1 MIKNLNNTI
10 SYFDSEKYTYDGYK
24 LSDEYDYYLVA
35 IVQIGN
41 EKYTNFKD
49 LNQAKS
55 SVRFSIKKYTKI
67 NSIPLQKNS
76 IIGYLGYDS
85 FKYQLTDTVKYANRK
100 YSLVGYCLNN
110 YAQMELVN
118 PFLIDFKSI
127 SRYVS
132 PLFGSKLSLDEI
144 VELTNTYFREGK
156 FDNDIIIPFVNVK
169 DDSDTLTVV
178 DKGPTYEEV
187 EKFFDRQYG
196 DEIYKLKKNIFLDA
210 FTKNTDVIS
219 EIKEKN
225 ETIYNE
231 LLNVAYGINNLIN
244 DKIETGFKPKPKK
257 KITKPKE
264 PKIESVES
272 IEFDIE
278 NLIL

>member
-1 MIKNLNNTI
+1 MIRNLNNTI
-10 SYFDSEKYTYDGYK
+10 KYSDFSIYLYNGYK
-24 LSDEYDYYLVA
+24 LSNEYDYYLIA
-35 IVQIGN
+35 EIP
-41 EKYTNFKD
+41 YTRKGYTMFND

-55 SVRFSIKKYTKI
+55 SIKFQISESKSRF
-67 NSIPLQKNS
+67 LDQKEYITNE
-76 IIGYLGYDS
+76 IEKYDS
-85 FKYQLTDTVKYANRK
+85 FKYQLADTVKYANRK
-100 YSLVGYCLNN
+100 YSLVGYCFNN

-127 SRYVS
+127 SRYVNS
-132 PLFGSKLSLDEI
+132 LFGSKLSLDEI
-144 VELTNTYFREGK
+144 VELTNTYFRDGK
-156 FDNDIIIPFVNVK
+156 FDDDIIIPFVNVK
-169 DDSDTLTVV
+169 EDSDDLTVV
-178 DKGPTYEEV
+178 DKGPTQNEI
-187 EKFFDRQYG
+187 EKFIDRQYG
-196 DEIYKLKKNIFLDA
+196 DKIYKLKKNIFLEA
-210 FTKNTDVIS
+210 FTRNSEVVS

-257 KITKPKE
+257 KITKSKE

-272 IEFDIE
+272 VEFDIE